1 LLVLLDSTTASKTAA
16 FTMMD
21 GTSYWVESLED
32 PADELTDDEA
42 RRQLEVEVSTLKR
55 ELAEVRKELAAKV
68 RTLQ

>member
-1 LLVLLDSTTASKTAA
+1 
-16 FTMMD
+16 MMD
-21 GTSYWVESLED
+21 GTSYWVQSLEE

-68 RTLQ
+68 RKLHYFSRHNTRL